1 MNDVS
6 RILVVSRSTGDC
18 KNAVRFGVSL
28 ARAFRAELSIL
39 HIEYDPFERIGFHYL
54 ASLEIFKGEYQE
66 RVKQIREEISQCVQ
80 EEMGR
85 GMFITEIIEKGEPVE
100 QTLLAVEKY
109 NVDLIIIAS
118 HPEGRIERV
127 IYGRSNH
134 ELMRRLPCSILFVKG
149 DQIENVQTEE
159 IGPDVIPAEGLEA

>member
-1 MNDVS
+1 MNDIS
-6 RILVVSRSTGDC
+6 HILVVSRATNDC
-18 KNAVRFGVSL
+18 KNAVHFGVAL
-28 ARAFRAELSIL
+28 ARAFLAELSIL

-66 RVKQIREEISQCVQ
+66 RVKQIREEIARCVQ
-80 EEMGR
+80 EEMAR
-85 GMFITEIIEKGEPVE
+85 GMFITEMIQKGEPVE
-100 QTLLAVEKY
+100 QTLLAVEKN

-134 ELMRRLPCSILFVKG
+134 ELMRRLPCSILFVRG
-149 DQIENVQTEE
+149 DQIENIQTQE
-159 IGPDVIPAEGLEA
+159 IGPDFIPAEDLKA